1 MLEIQ
6 KKAKSEYNVNVDKV
20 WGSTLHHLDD
30 LSYDPVD
37 YLPHIYGKFREK
49 NAGVPVRPLLKTP
62 EKDDLPFAK
71 GFKEGIDYLPKLSDF
86 GFSKEEIDK
95 KADSRS
101 CYDFKGGESKGL
113 KRVDEYIFERKSVGH
128 YNDTRN
134 NLIGSEYSSKLSPW
148 LANGSLSV
156 RYVYHKTKEFE

>member
-1 MLEIQ
+1 MVVAYEKPETFIPKLIAKDRSNYVVYQQEICDEELTIEAKVMLEIQ
-6 KKAKSEYNVNVDKV
+6 KKAKSEYNVNIDKV

-86 GFSKEEIDK
+86 GFSKKRGEKCKNSNCFKHK
-95 KADSRS
+95 KGWSI
-101 CYDFKGGESKGL
+101 C
-113 KRVDEYIFERKSVGH
+113 
-128 YNDTRN
+128 
-134 NLIGSEYSSKLSPW
+134 KL
-148 LANGSLSV
+148 
-156 RYVYHKTKEFE
+156 HE